1 MDIDIENLFS
11 ARDSEN
17 TENLQELGRQ
27 ISEFTKQ
34 TKDRKQNQ
42 LNMSD
47 SQNRNVVV
55 LLKEVRLK

>member
-17 TENLQELGRQ
+17 TENLQELGRE

>member
-34 TKDRKQNQ
+34 TKDRKPVKYE
-42 LNMSD
+42 
-47 SQNRNVVV
+47 RFA
-55 LLKEVRLK
+55 KP